1 MDGSNDRQRKDRLI
15 QTRVPQNLESTLKDE
30 ARKRRLSVSHLIRN
44 VLEDTFHLVDNVV
57 TEVDRV
63 VADSVGMAQTL
74 RRDAQRLA
82 ATARGR
88 TSHRRDSELSG
99 APDEGEDEYTN
110 EGEGEHEG
118 ENHDGSG
125 HDPAE
130 QLADEPTEVVPAD
143 DDLAEAML
151 AIEAALSEPPPAG
164 DEPGEN
170 VGSLLPGPIP
180 ASLLA
185 GAGRPALAGSLA
197 PAPLPGASRLADVVG
212 LQEAVVYRA
221 STCATCGA
229 ALRRGV
235 RAYLGLRE
243 PPSSAAPVWLCMD
256 CTESLGD
263 EADG

>member
-63 VADSVGMAQTL
+63 VSDSVGMAQTL

-82 ATARGR
+82 ATARGH
-88 TSHRRDSELSG
+88 TSHRRDSEVSD
-99 APDEGEDEYTN
+99 APEDPDD
-110 EGEGEHEG
+110 GEG
-118 ENHDGSG
+118 DGDDEAGAG

-130 QLADEPTEVVPAD
+130 QFPDEPTGVVPPD
-143 DDLAEAML
+143 DDVAEAML

-170 VGSLLPGPIP
+170 VGSLIPGPIP
-180 ASLLA
+180 ASLLP

-221 STCATCGA
+221 TACAACGT

-235 RAYLGLRE
+235 RGYLGLRE
-243 PPSSAAPVWLCMD
+243 PPSAAAPVWLCMD

-263 EADG
+263 EAEG

>member
-63 VADSVGMAQTL
+63 VSDSVGMAQTL

-82 ATARGR
+82 ATARGH
-88 TSHRRDSELSG
+88 TSHRRDSEVSDDEPDE
-99 APDEGEDEYTN
+99 PDEGE
-110 EGEGEHEG
+110 GEGDVG
-118 ENHDGSG
+118 AG

-130 QLADEPTEVVPAD
+130 QFADEPTGVVPAD
-143 DDLAEAML
+143 DDVAEAMM

-164 DEPGEN
+164 DEPADN
-170 VGSLLPGPIP
+170 VGSLIPGPIP
-180 ASLLA
+180 ASLLP
-185 GAGRPALAGSLA
+185 GAGWPALAGSLA

-221 STCATCGA
+221 ATCAACGA